1 MPFRPTLKR
10 SITLAVIMIVLLAVL
25 TVGWV
30 LLNVFGAMD
39 KPSSAGWHWT
49 FLSVGTTFILILVVG
64 VVQYLVLSVQAINLS
79 HWQSNFIDSVT
90 HELKS
95 PIASMKLYL
104 QTLHRHQVSHE
115 QQTTFYNFMLE
126 DLDRLDRLI
135 NQMLNAGRLESG
147 RKDGEAEDVAL
158 ADLLKEC
165 AEAVCLNYR
174 VPATIIRW
182 EIQPCVVRASRID
195 LELIFR
201 NLLDNAVKY
210 AGSKPQVEVKLK
222 PDMNYGRAIVQI
234 ADNGKGI
241 PLKLRRKIFG
251 RFVRL
256 GLELE
261 REKQGTGLGLYI
273 VETLVKRLRGRV
285 RVRDCGAECSTLFEV
300 QLPIG
305 S

>member
-1 MPFRPTLKR
+1 MPLGRSLQK
-10 SITLAVIMIVLLAVL
+10 SITLAVIMIALLAVL

-39 KPSSAGWHWT
+39 RPSSAGWHWT
-49 FLSVGTTFILILVVG
+49 FLSVGTAFIGILVVG
-64 VVQYLVLSVQAINLS
+64 VVQYLVLSVKAINLS
-79 HWQSNFIDSVT
+79 RRQSNFIDSVT

-104 QTLHRHQVSHE
+104 QTLRRRQVSHE
-115 QQTTFYNFMLE
+115 KQATFYAFMLE

-135 NQMLNAGRLESG
+135 NQMLDAGRLESG
-147 RKDGEAEDVAL
+147 RVGGEAEDVAL

-165 AEAVCLNYR
+165 ANAVCLSYR
-174 VPATIIRW
+174 VLPTIVRW
-182 EIQPCVVRASRID
+182 DTEPCVVRARRVD

-210 AGSKPQVEVKLK
+210 AGSDPQVEVILK
-222 PDMNYGRAIVQI
+222 SDTDGRAITQI

-241 PLKLRRKIFG
+241 PANLRRKIFG

-256 GLELE
+256 GHELE
-261 REKQGTGLGLYI
+261 REKPGTGLGLYI
-273 VETLVKRLRGRV
+273 VRTLVKRLRGRI
-285 RVRDCGAECSTLFEV
+285 RVRDGDDGHGTVFEV
-300 QLPIG
+300 QLPTG